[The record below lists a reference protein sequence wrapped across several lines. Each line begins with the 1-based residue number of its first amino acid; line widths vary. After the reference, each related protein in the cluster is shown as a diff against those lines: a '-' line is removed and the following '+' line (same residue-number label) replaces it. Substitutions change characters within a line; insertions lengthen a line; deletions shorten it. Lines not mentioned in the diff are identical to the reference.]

1 MADEKRQFLSLEE
14 VAKLLNVNYQLV
26 YRLVRAGELP
36 AVRLG
41 RVYRVDRNDLDDFL
55 ERSKTKTWRREG
67 ESKSG

>member
-14 VAKLLNVNYQLV
+14 VAELLSVNYQLV

-67 ESKSG
+67 ES